1 MSIYLSGQEKILWA
15 LCCFS
20 FNTELIR
27 AILLAFCP
35 IKGQTSTINSKSVE
49 SICEQ
54 HGPALEHLCP
64 GREREELNVC
74 MPFSSEQGNWVSHPR
89 ILQSPGLE
97 ALDESSVFTGH
108 SALWQKQDNQDRWQ
122 IITVLALSSSWN
134 PRGRREITVP
144 WRFQVRSWHLKCFCW
159 DCCSQWRDTFLP
171 LPSLGVATR
180 GCP

>member
-122 IITVLALSSSWN
+122 TITVLALSSSWS

-144 WRFQVRSWHLKCFCW
+144 WRFQ
-159 DCCSQWRDTFLP
+159 D
-171 LPSLGVATR
+171 GI
-180 GCP
+180 